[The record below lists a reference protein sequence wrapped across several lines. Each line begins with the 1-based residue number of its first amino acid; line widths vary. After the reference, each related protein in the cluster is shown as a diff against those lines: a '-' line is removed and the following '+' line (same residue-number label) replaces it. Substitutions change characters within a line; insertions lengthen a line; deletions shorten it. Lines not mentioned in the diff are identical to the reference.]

1 MAEENREPRFNP
13 SFATNYSS
21 LKQEQ
26 AKEREVS
33 ERDRLGAGELWEAVK
48 DSEWI
53 GRRGEKNRE
62 FAISRPGPFEEP
74 IEPVVSEEKLKN
86 DLGAGFTQDE
96 YDFIAKARDTEE
108 DYQARIDK
116 VMQDRKL
123 SQKIAQE
130 GWRGVGYTM
139 LAGMTDPALLPLYL
153 VSGGGAAAGRAGL
166 LSRTLKAGAVGA
178 AEGAAIESVLAST
191 DTQRDWKD
199 VVMAG
204 VSGGVV
210 SGSIPLGTSGYRRM
224 RYGKEPTPNLNA
236 IDRDPAAYQAAQ
248 GVDSDLARMAKDY
261 REDQAT
267 TALENNIKIETLQS
281 VDARQTLIDELMPVA
296 QTRLSRGA
304 RKPYETEVSRLESQ
318 MEQLRNEQSRVT
330 APEAGGTNRQRREA
344 AAARKARIDELQ
356 ARIDDVGVRL
366 QETQR
371 VLDEDLPAREAWA
384 DISRLAQGQVPK
396 RYRDRLK
403 QLQDEDM
410 SPLNRNESRRVRE
423 AAQRISEQRQRQADA
438 EADAA
443 VRRPEGE
450 ARADDTASVGAAR
463 VEGATNPED
472 AYPESGSL
480 DVDEDLANISAV
492 ADRMPGVDRLRRMAG
507 AGTRR
512 LSSTYS
518 RLARSESKLIRGI
531 GHMLLAD
538 PQAAARGHIA
548 ASYRVANYHDRLM
561 AAEGGREAQARDMW
575 AKEQSISPIRMHM
588 GEESVVKDFDNAVV
602 LQIRGIDQGS
612 DAIRQAAE
620 ARRDVLDVALKM
632 RKEAGERGFEE
643 VESNAAYW
651 SFVPDFSKM
660 QEAVSRYEVEEVL
673 DTLTGAYMN
682 GRFKLRERTARL
694 VARATYHRTM
704 RRGLTSEQASKVQL
718 SKADIGT
725 IRADMEELGVSTRQI
740 DDFLEEMEST
750 ELETSISNRAKLS
763 LGASQTYVSRSGLRM
778 VDLLDT
784 SIDVTTRYAQEA
796 AAGAA
801 LARTGFK
808 SRAQAER
815 AVDESEI
822 IAKNALYEEARAKG
836 VSVRVEKSTRIND
849 KGRTE
854 SYEKYIV
861 TRDGKQK
868 TLSKKEFKKVP
879 GIKEIR
885 ERADRIGEDAQQI
898 RDSLKLMNGE
908 SLDVDIGKGLK
919 ASRQARKVTNI
930 VALQWNGFASMGEA
944 SNQLVNMGVFT
955 TLRNTR
961 ARDFLSFGKIRK
973 SEDLQGMYKLVGA
986 YGQFGS
992 SVKDNN
998 YTLQT
1003 MDEYNQGRV
1012 ERIFN
1017 NGAGWV
1023 SNKTQLMS
1031 GFRSVQHGLEN
1042 VLLRS
1047 MQDRLVRIADGKL
1060 KPKQRDFDEMERA
1073 GLSRDD
1079 IDAVLKH
1086 IKDNPEYADVD
1097 GERVRIFSGEG
1108 MDPALRDNL
1117 GVAMTVMLSRNMQ
1130 RSFVGETPIWMSKEL
1145 GKLAT
1150 QFRSFSIVSIEKQ
1163 LAAGLRGDKIGMFL
1177 KTMFGLMIGTGAY
1190 TSRAWIRAQ
1199 NDEDPEEKWE
1209 MYTDPHM
1216 MSTGVINMTPHLGL
1230 IGMGVELSYVSG
1242 LVDSEGESIASR
1254 SGQRP
1259 LSVEG
1264 MIPAVGVGL
1273 DAINA
1278 GRGMLRGAGAMD
1290 SEVFMEN
1297 FKEAIGMAPMMN
1309 TAAVGTAMAIANKA
1323 TD

>member
-1 MAEENREPRFNP
+1 MAEETREPRFNP
-13 SFATNYSS
+13 SFATNYST

-26 AKEREVS
+26 AREREVS
-33 ERDRLGAGELWEAVK
+33 ERERLGAGELWEATRE
-48 DSEWI
+48 SEWLVPRLSEQEQFDTS
-53 GRRGEKNRE
+53 GGL
-62 FAISRPGPFEEP
+62 FSDAEEP
-74 IEPVVSEEKLKN
+74 VIPAERLKK
-86 DLGAGFTQDE
+86 DLGADYTQQE
-96 YDFIAKARDTEE
+96 QDFIAKATSEQ
-108 DYQARIDK
+108 DYQARIEK
-116 VMQDRKL
+116 VAQDREVAR
-123 SQKIAQE
+123 KIGQE
-130 GWRGVGYTM
+130 GWRGIGYSM
-139 LAGMTDPALLPLYL
+139 MAGMTDPALLPLY
-153 VSGGGAAAGRAGL
+153 VGTGGGAALGRLGLLARTMRAGAL
-166 LSRTLKAGAVGA
+166 GA
-178 AEGAAIESVLAST
+178 AEGAAVESVLAT
-191 DTQRDWKD
+191 ADTQRDWKD
-199 VVMAG
+199 VVLAG

-210 SGSIPLGTSGYRRM
+210 SGSIPLGVSGYRRL
-224 RYGKEPTPNLNA
+224 RHGKEPTPNLNA
-236 IDRDPAAYQAAQ
+236 IDRDPAAYQAANS
-248 GVDSDLARMAKDY
+248 VDSDLARMAKDY
-261 REDQAT
+261 RDDQSI

-281 VDARQTLIDELMPVA
+281 VDARQNLIDELMPIA
-296 QTRLSRGA
+296 QNRLSRGD
-304 RKPYETEVSRLESQ
+304 RKPVEAEVTRLESQ
-318 MEQLRNEQSRVT
+318 LDQLRREQEIVP
-330 APEAGGTNRQRREA
+330 APEAGGTARQRKQA
-344 AAARKARIDELQ
+344 GAVRKARMDELQ
-356 ARIDDVGVRL
+356 ARMDDVGRRL

-371 VLDEDLPAREAWA
+371 VLDDDLPAREAWS

-403 QLQDEDM
+403 ELMDNDVT
-410 SPLNRNESRRVRE
+410 PLNRSESRRVRE

-443 VRRPEGE
+443 IRRPEGE
-450 ARADDTASVGAAR
+450 AQDDTGSVGAAR
-463 VEGATNPED
+463 VEGARNPED

-480 DVDEDLANISAV
+480 DVDEDLANITAV

-507 AGTRR
+507 AGSRR

-518 RLARSESKLIRGI
+518 RLAGSESKLIRGL

-548 ASYRVANYHDRLM
+548 ASHRVANYHDRLM

-575 AKEQSISPIRMHM
+575 AKEMGISPIRVHM

-602 LQIRGIDQGS
+602 LQIRGQDQGS
-612 DAIRQAAE
+612 EAIRQAAK
-620 ARRDVLDVALKM
+620 ARQDVLEEALKM

-643 VESNAAYW
+643 VESNSAYW
-651 SFVPDFSKM
+651 SFVPDFAKM
-660 QEAVSRYEVEEVL
+660 QSSISQYSPEEVI

-704 RRGLTSEQASKVQL
+704 RRGLTAEGASKYQL
-718 SKADIGT
+718 SNNDIGS

-763 LGASQTYVSRSGLRM
+763 LGASQSYVSQSGLRM

-784 SIDVTTRYAQEA
+784 SIHVTTKYGQEA

-815 AVDESEI
+815 AIDESEI
-822 IAKNALYEEARAKG
+822 TAKNALYEEAREKG
-836 VSVRVEKSTRIND
+836 IQVRVEKGTRVND
-849 KGRTE
+849 QGRSE
-854 SYEKYIV
+854 SFEKYIV

-868 TLSKKEFKKVP
+868 TMSKEEFKKVP
-879 GIKEIR
+879 DINEIR
-885 ERADRIGEDAQQI
+885 DRADRIGEDAQQL
-898 RDSLKLMNGE
+898 RDSIKLMYGE
-908 SLDVDIGKGLK
+908 SLDVDIGKGVKL
-919 ASRQARKVTNI
+919 SRQARKVTNI
-930 VALQWNGFASMGEA
+930 IALQWNGFASMGEA

-961 ARDFLSFGKIRK
+961 AGDFLSFGKIRQ

-986 YGQFGS
+986 YGQYGS
-992 SVKDNN
+992 SVRDNN

-1003 MDEYNQGRV
+1003 MDEYNQSKV

-1073 GLSRDD
+1073 GLSRED
-1079 IDAVLKH
+1079 IDSVLKH
-1086 IKDNPEYADVD
+1086 IRDNPEYADVD

-1108 MDPALRDNL
+1108 MEPELRDNL

-1130 RSFVGETPIWMSKEL
+1130 RSFVGETPIWMSKEM
-1145 GKLAT
+1145 GKLMT
-1150 QFRSFSIVSIEKQ
+1150 QFRTFSIASIEKQ
-1163 LAAGLRGDKIGMFL
+1163 VAAGLRGDKIGMFL
-1177 KTMFGLMIGTGAY
+1177 KVMFGLMIGTGAY
-1190 TSRAWIRAQ
+1190 SSRAWIRAQ
-1199 NDEDPEEKWE
+1199 NDEDPEGKWAQ
-1209 MYTDPHM
+1209 YTDPHM
-1216 MSTGVINMTPHLGL
+1216 MATGIANMTPHMGL
-1230 IGMGVELSYVSG
+1230 IGMGMELSYVSG
-1242 LVDSEGESIASR
+1242 LVDSEGDSVASR

-1264 MIPAVGVGL
+1264 LVPAVGVGM

-1278 GRGMLRGAGAMD
+1278 GRGMLRGAGSQD

-1297 FKEAIGMAPMMN
+1297 FKDAIGMAPMMN
-1309 TAAVGTAMAIANKA
+1309 TAAVGAAMAIANKA